1 VTVTVDINV
10 LLDVFQNREPHYTAS
25 AQLLTLIEAETVIA
39 VFPSHGL
46 ATLYYVVRKHG
57 SKANAEAVMDRVL
70 DHFRIGDLDAA
81 GWREARKLALDDFE
95 DAAVAAVARKSGSQ
109 YIITR
114 DADGFDASPVPAI
127 SPTEFLAQT
136 PDEL

>member
-1 VTVTVDINV
+1 VTVTVDINI

-25 AQLLTLIEAETVIA
+25 AQLLTLIEAGTVIA

-57 SKANAEAVMDRVL
+57 SKASAEAAMDRVL

-95 DAAVAAVARKSGSQ
+95 
-109 YIITR
+109 
-114 DADGFDASPVPAI
+114 ASPVPAI